1 MGHGAWGIGH
11 GDEGEITN
19 AQYPPLL
26 VLISQAIRHNL
37 TYSYSLALYI
47 SLSSRT
53 FIKDVYA
60 IPYLICK
67 MVSVSSFDPGDRFMA
82 ITKRR
87 LPTFL
92 QFGKSPNLSQ
102 KLMLIGLAIT
112 LFFIFLA
119 FFAPLFQAWGWL
131 QNPKD
136 FLSNP
141 IHEPPSAK
149 HWFGTSRL
157 GYDVFSRTLFG
168 AQAALQVV
176 ILATALSMIIGVPL
190 GMLSGYLGGKL
201 DKVLLF
207 MMDSI
212 YTLPG
217 LLLSVTLAFVVG
229 RGILNAA
236 IAISI
241 AYIPQYYRV
250 VRNHTVSV
258 KTEVFIEAA
267 QAMGASTW
275 VVLSR
280 YLFFNV
286 IQSVPVLFTLNAADA
301 ILVLGGLGF
310 LGLGLPEE
318 VAEWGHDL
326 KQALEALPTGIWWTT
341 LFPGLT
347 MTFMVVGLSLLGEG
361 LNEFVNPRLRRENR
375 IQK

>member
-1 MGHGAWGIGH
+1 MAV
-11 GDEGEITN
+11 TKS
-19 AQYPPLL
+19 PLP
-26 VLISQAIRHNL
+26 
-37 TYSYSLALYI
+37 
-47 SLSSRT
+47 
-53 FIKDVYA
+53 K
-60 IPYLICK
+60 
-67 MVSVSSFDPGDRFMA
+67 
-82 ITKRR
+82 
-87 LPTFL
+87 FL
-92 QFGKSPNLSQ
+92 QLPQNPSLSQ
-102 KLMLIGLAIT
+102 KLMYVGLVLT

-119 FFAPLFQAWGWL
+119 FFAPVLQAVGIL
-131 QNPKD
+131 QNPTE

-141 IHEPPSAK
+141 MHEAPSPK
-149 HWFGTSRL
+149 YWFGTSRL
-157 GYDVFSRTLFG
+157 GYDVFSRTMFG

-176 ILATALSMIIGVPL
+176 IVATALSMVIGVPL
-190 GMLSGYLGGKL
+190 GMLSGYMGGKL

-207 MMDSI
+207 IMDSI

-267 QAMGASTW
+267 QAMGANTW
-275 VVLSR
+275 QVLSK

-310 LGLGLPEE
+310 LGLGLPNE
-318 VAEWGHDL
+318 VPEWGHDL

-341 LFPGLT
+341 LFPGLALT
-347 MTFMVVGLSLLGEG
+347 LMVVGLSLFGEG
-361 LNEFVNPRLRRENR
+361 LNDLVNPRLRKQIRN
-375 IQK
+375 